1 MSPFASQHDG
11 QQMATA
17 GRTRPRGP
25 ELRGLG
31 GQERGEPARGRGV
44 SMAKL
49 TAIFNLQGSELIS

>member
-17 GRTRPRGP
+17 GRTRPHGP

-49 TAIFNLQGSELIS
+49 TAIFNLQG